1 MAYVQANILLTAPC
15 TTPSDELFKR
25 ASSFQ
30 ESLEAEL
37 KTYYK
42 MEDAC
47 RYPEYLEEL
56 LALLTS
62 YYEGVLGMA
71 GASGVTV
78 PRAWH
83 YLALPRSPIRW
94 RTPRQRTPLTNR
106 PPRRRPPHRRGP
118 PARRSPRRRRPH
130 PRPGAK
136 EESAGAAAV
145 ANKSCCA

>member
-1 MAYVQANILLTAPC
+1 MQSNILLTAPY

-47 RYPEYLEEL
+47 RHPDYLEEL

-62 YYEGVLGMA
+62 YYEGVLAMA
-71 GASGVTV
+71 GASGVTA
-78 PRAWH
+78 PRA
-83 YLALPRSPIRW
+83 LALSC
-94 RTPRQRTPLTNR
+94 TPK
-106 PPRRRPPHRRGP
+106 
-118 PARRSPRRRRPH
+118 RPH
-130 PRPGAK
+130 TPADP
-136 EESAGAAAV
+136 AGAGPSSERAPAASPPKAWGKGGV
-145 ANKSCCA
+145 RGRGGGK

>member
-1 MAYVQANILLTAPC
+1 MILLTAPY
-15 TTPSDELFKR
+15 TTPLDELFKR

-47 RYPEYLEEL
+47 RQSEYLEEL

-78 PRAWH
+78 PRV
-83 YLALPRSPIRW
+83 LALYCTTKKPHTPADPR
-94 RTPRQRTPLTNR
+94 RTPPTSL
-106 PPRRRPPHRRGP
+106 PPRRRGP
-118 PARRSPRRRRPH
+118 QAHRSPRLRRQGRGKGGV
-130 PRPGAK
+130 RGRGSGK
-136 EESAGAAAV
+136 
-145 ANKSCCA
+145 

>member
-1 MAYVQANILLTAPC
+1 MAYVQANILLTAPY

-37 KTYYK
+37 KTHYRT
-42 MEDAC
+42 EDAC
-47 RYPEYLEEL
+47 PPPEYRKEL

-62 YYEGVLGMA
+62 WYYEGVLGMA
-71 GASGVTV
+71 GASRVTAQ
-78 PRAWH
+78 RA
-83 YLALPRSPIRW
+83 LAISH
-94 RTPRQRTPLTNR
+94 TPNKPHTPADPQQATSR
-106 PPRRRPPHRRGP
+106 PPRRRGP
-118 PARRSPRRRRPH
+118 RARRSPRRPH

-136 EESAGAAAV
+136 EESARAAV

>member
-1 MAYVQANILLTAPC
+1 MAYVQANILLTAPFK
-15 TTPSDELFKR
+15 TPLDELFKR

-47 RYPEYLEEL
+47 RHPEYLEEL

-71 GASGVTV
+71 GASGVTA
-78 PRAWH
+78 PRA
-83 YLALPRSPIRW
+83 LALAHPRSHIR
-94 RTPRQRTPLTNR
+94 RDR
-106 PPRRRPPHRRGP
+106 
-118 PARRSPRRRRPH
+118 
-130 PRPGAK
+130 
-136 EESAGAAAV
+136 
-145 ANKSCCA
+145 KSVV